1 MSEPVGQ
8 RLKRERQARDISLEQ
23 IAQGTH
29 IRLHYLQAIEDGN
42 FDELPSPVQ
51 VRGFLR
57 AYAGYIGIDL
67 EPILAEHEFTA
78 DNDGDSP
85 PDVHSIAPQIEKA
98 SVDEVKA
105 IFEDLGKQLQHQRE
119 LLGLSLDDVERHT
132 HLRVYY
138 LRSLEA
144 GSLDELPS
152 PVQARGMLNN
162 YASFL
167 GMDPEPLMLR
177 FADGLQA
184 QLVGKQATRPRK
196 TVQKRGASGQSLLR
210 RWISGEF
217 IIGGVLV
224 LVLVFVVGWAA
235 VRVNAFRT
243 GEAPSPTIVSV
254 ADALLPSSEPTEEQQ
269 AEESAQPTEFRPG
282 GAPPAT
288 ATLGSVDVEPQ
299 EAETVEG
306 EQNPP
311 ESQGAVQLYIVVD
324 QRAWLRV
331 TVDGEIEFEGR
342 VLKGSAYTFSGDE
355 KIELLTGNGAALQVF
370 FNQVDLGQLGIYGE
384 VVHTIFTPEG
394 NLQPTPTITLTS
406 TPGPAETPTPEVI
419 GEP

>member
-23 IAQGTH
+23 VAQGTH

-51 VRGFLR
+51 VGGFLR

-67 EPILAEHEFTA
+67 EPILAEREITA
-78 DNDGDSP
+78 DNYGDSP
-85 PDVHSIAPQIEKA
+85 PDVPSIAPQIEKA

-105 IFEDLGKQLQHQRE
+105 IFEDLGNQLQHQRE

-144 GSLDELPS
+144 GALDELPS

-184 QLVGKQATRPRK
+184 RLAGKQATRPRK
-196 TVQKRGASGQSLLR
+196 TVKKRGASGQSPLR
-210 RWISGEF
+210 RWFSGQF
-217 IIGGVLV
+217 ILGGFLV

-235 VRVNAFRT
+235 VRVNAIRI
-243 GEAPSPTIVSV
+243 GQAPSPTVVSI

-269 AEESAQPTEFRPG
+269 AEESAQPTELRPG

-299 EAETVEG
+299 EAETTEE

-311 ESQGAVQLYIVVD
+311 ESEGAVQLYIVVD

-331 TVDGEIEFEGR
+331 TVDGEIEYDGR
-342 VLKGSAYTFSGDE
+342 VLKGTAYTFSGDE
-355 KIELLTGNGAALQVF
+355 TIELLTGNGAALQVF

-384 VVHTIFTPEG
+384 VVLIIFTPEG
-394 NLQPTPTITLTS
+394 ILQPTPTITLTS
-406 TPGPAETPTPEVI
+406 TPGPAETPTPEAI